1 MNNEQT
7 WNEVN
12 ILLRT
17 YRDTIIQ
24 GPSHIEMSDNDKTT
38 LIKKIQNYKIP
49 KGTEQIPRMP
59 EFLDFNKYIT
69 QELNAYNKIE
79 IFNHE
84 EDITDWNLEQVVAP
98 DVPEEKQK
106 VLKELIDDTINIF
119 NTLLSFWRNEPRN
132 NESSNQEINNINN
145 ISYLCKSTKFNQNVL
160 DKQVFMTYIN
170 RLSENIK
177 IINNIIIPPISAKP
191 RGKTKRDE
199 RSKEDERDERD
210 EETNKKKRVD
220 GITIVNENEKM
231 ETQEGDNEHNMEG
244 YNEHNMEGDNEHNME
259 GDNEQNISLG
269 DKMKSFRKKITKFE
283 SFFSICYSRP
293 GTGAVNLSY
302 NFAELEKLL
311 GELESLNFDFD
322 NEESYKQEKILKLKI
337 NMIFDIFSMRFPGV
351 DRYQDYNYYK
361 GEYEN
366 IIIANN
372 EKKNAFINYI
382 SNFVQDGDTLK
393 TAKFFS
399 LMVDFQNN
407 LLNDVDNI
415 LDNMMILSESPK
427 ELLQYQTHIVNLNT
441 LFGGNQAE
449 YTEQLDPMRVS
460 SSSSFPSSSSS
471 SFPSSSSSS
480 SSSEHSI
487 LNSWNRKGGKVQT
500 GGAIPD
506 DLCNGKF
513 LDGTDELSKQLIAA
527 FGIAKTPDELHHDFK
542 NTDSVC
548 NKHYIDPSRMKEISE
563 IYAKFTNIQIEKLE
577 SMEFDG
583 KGKVIEYLKDL
594 VTSGII
600 SDTSEILTSQEWN
613 YYTRTLKFVDHFCDN
628 MGKLNITKFL
638 KLSDSQLDPTSI
650 EMLEKNGFIENITSG
665 VEVGDVVNEKYIY
678 ISSDLSPV
686 KPIFSISNVNKQ
698 FQDNISKFKCLKP
711 LVENFEDNNENR
723 RPLYTGPSM
732 LDPSTI
738 GPVEKKKFNGEDIP
752 DELVKQKVQQLQ
764 DINENNGDNEAN
776 KIFKR
781 CIENFISYFG
791 VDVTITDL
799 KFTED
804 EPPLKY
810 TGISMNI
817 DNNEYSL
824 QIGDTTIK
832 RISDLLRLFNSEIS
846 GIFIKYK
853 ENGYPD
859 EFNKGLLPNCYV
871 RGENT
876 GIARTKIL
884 DSWKRIY
891 DFGRMIM
898 KQLKQIPLYNEL
910 KAKISSFHG
919 GTVVGL
925 AQESYVDDRIF
936 TEIIISLKSMGDS
949 MQVNYDKLMYDWL
962 NNDGKQ
968 LFPVGTSTIDTYI
981 GSTDKNVGAE
991 SLLIDSP
998 FIINGTGIRPH
1009 MSLFNKNKI
1018 FYDSLS
1024 FNNFLKSRADT
1035 TDDENKLEYDTK
1047 KTITTNKGLMTI
1059 EAVYREFIDVYQKLV
1074 PYLKTKCFTKDGGD
1088 EPLPL
1093 LTQVEIDELPEDT
1106 PLINILDKEYSSD
1119 LFGKIIDSLTE
1130 EDNGVFNNEG
1140 RDKLIG
1146 LKTRLS
1152 DMSIDGDNNDND
1164 IKTMTSIK
1172 AFISKAAEIVE
1183 LSVPKYAE
1191 LPENILPQAVPIN
1204 ETNGASINISQTI
1217 DPHNVHVNIGSH
1229 KRSRMFDSLR
1239 TITESLKLKYFSC
1252 FASLKQADLEKNIP
1266 KLPSEDSVN
1275 AYINKISNNIFEPT
1289 DWSKRYLNVNY
1300 SEILTACAVDYRE
1313 EMVQAVN
1320 EVRVV
1325 ADIFKETDMNTLG
1338 KLQQKLS
1345 SSREKKK
1352 KNKSLISNIGSWLGI
1367 LKDGLDRPRRLNSRK
1382 SYVEVDDTKLTKLED
1397 KQYELN
1403 QNLQGL
1409 NEGIQDILGN
1419 QIKDL
1424 MSKVRELNESYVPT
1438 TQYGKDMF
1446 TELGYN
1452 LTDPHSTPDED
1463 TDTSSKTKKS
1473 SMFRRI
1479 TKGTANILGL
1489 RTKGMNPI
1497 KSTELKQAV
1506 KLLEIRMKDAKREF
1520 QNTLKDR
1527 DKLIS
1532 KEDSMDKEIAVVENI
1547 TEIKEINK
1555 DALRTVYINYT
1566 NTLTLSLERPIIGTD
1581 RVGKRGGYKKKT
1593 KKKQNKKKR
1602 KNRKTNKKKSKTR
1615 KNKTRKNKRKTQKKR
1630 KTHKKK

>member
-1 MNNEQT
+1 MDNEQI

-12 ILLRT
+12 TLLRT

-24 GPSHIEMSDNDKTT
+24 GPSHIEMSDSDRTT
-38 LIKKIQNYKIP
+38 LIKKIQDYKIP
-49 KGTEQIPRMP
+49 LGIREQIPRMP
-59 EFLDFNKYIT
+59 EFLNFNNYIN
-69 QELNAYNKIE
+69 QELNAYNKIK
-79 IFNHE
+79 IFNHD
-84 EDITDWNLEQVVAP
+84 EDRADWNLDQVVAP

-106 VLKELIDDTINIF
+106 DLKELIDDTINIF
-119 NTLLSFWRNEPRN
+119 NTLLRFWRNETPN
-132 NESSNQEINNINN
+132 NESSNQEINNI
-145 ISYLCKSTKFNQNVL
+145 SYLCKSTDGSDEK
-160 DKQVFMTYIN
+160 VFMTYIN
-170 RLSENIK
+170 LLSKNITT
-177 IINNIIIPPISAKP
+177 INNIIYPPISEKT
-191 RGKTKRDE
+191 RGKTKG
-199 RSKEDERDERD
+199 DERDEGA
-210 EETNKKKRVD
+210 NKKTKRVD
-220 GITIVNENEKM
+220 DITNENENM
-231 ETQEGDNEHNMEG
+231 DTQEGD
-244 YNEHNMEGDNEHNME
+244 NEHNMEGDNEHNME
-259 GDNEQNISLG
+259 GDNEHNISLG
-269 DKMKSFRKKITKFE
+269 DKMISFRKKINKFE
-283 SFFSICYSRP
+283 SFFSICYGRSA
-293 GTGAVNLSY
+293 TGAVILSY

-311 GELESLNFDFD
+311 GELESLKFDLKK
-322 NEESYKQEKILKLKI
+322 EESYKQEKILKLKI

-351 DRYQDYNYYK
+351 ERYQDYNYYK
-361 GEYEN
+361 GKYEN

-372 EKKNAFINYI
+372 ERKDAFINYI

-393 TAKFFS
+393 TANFFG
-399 LMVDFQNN
+399 LMADFQEN
-407 LLNDVDNI
+407 LLNPVDNI

-449 YTEQLDPMRVS
+449 FTEQLDPMSVS
-460 SSSSFPSSSSS
+460 VTSANSA
-471 SFPSSSSSS
+471 SSSSSS
-480 SSSEHSI
+480 SSSSSFGSSIPSSSSSSI
-487 LNSWNRKGGKVQT
+487 LNSWNRKGGRVQT
-500 GGAIPD
+500 GGAILD
-506 DLCNGKF
+506 DLCNGNF
-513 LDGTDELSKQLIAA
+513 LYGKGELSKQLIAA

-563 IYAKFTNIQIEKLE
+563 IYAKFTDIQIKNLE
-577 SMEFDG
+577 NQEEFDG
-583 KGKVIEYLKDL
+583 KGEVIEYLKDL

-628 MGKLNITKFL
+628 IGKLNITKFL
-638 KLSDSQLDPTSI
+638 KVSDSQLDPKSI
-650 EMLEKNGFIENITSG
+650 EMLRENGFIETINHG
-665 VEVGDVVNEKYIY
+665 GEVEVGDVVDEKYIY

-711 LVENFEDNNENR
+711 LVENFEDNTKNR

-732 LDPSTI
+732 LDPSTV
-738 GPVEKKKFNGEDIP
+738 GPVEINKFNGEDIINP
-752 DELVKQKVQQLQ
+752 VKKIVQQLQ
-764 DINENNGDNEAN
+764 DINNPEYTISNE
-776 KIFKR
+776 IFKK

-791 VDVTITDL
+791 VDVPITGL
-799 KFTED
+799 KFTND
-804 EPPLKY
+804 VDRLKY

-876 GIARTKIL
+876 SIARTKIL
-884 DSWKRIY
+884 DSWQRIY

-898 KQLKQIPLYNEL
+898 KQIKKNILYNKL
-910 KAKISSFHG
+910 KVNISSFHG

-968 LFPVGTSTIDTYI
+968 LFPVGTTIDTYI

-1018 FYDSLS
+1018 FYDSVS
-1024 FNNFLKSRADT
+1024 FNNFLKRRADT
-1035 TDDENKLEYDTK
+1035 NDDGNKLEYDTK

-1093 LTQVEIDELPEDT
+1093 LTQVEIDKLPEDT
-1106 PLINILDKEYSSD
+1106 PLINILDKEYSID
-1119 LFGKIIDSLTE
+1119 LFFQIIDSLAE
-1130 EDNGVFNNEG
+1130 EGNGVFNDVG

-1152 DMSIDGDNNDND
+1152 DMSIDGDNDYD

-1204 ETNGASINISQTI
+1204 ETNGASIDISQTS
-1217 DPHNVHVNIGSH
+1217 DPHNVRVNIGSH
-1229 KRSRMFDSLR
+1229 K
-1239 TITESLKLKYFSC
+1239 
-1252 FASLKQADLEKNIP
+1252 
-1266 KLPSEDSVN
+1266 V
-1275 AYINKISNNIFEPT
+1275 
-1289 DWSKRYLNVNY
+1289 
-1300 SEILTACAVDYRE
+1300 
-1313 EMVQAVN
+1313 
-1320 EVRVV
+1320 
-1325 ADIFKETDMNTLG
+1325 
-1338 KLQQKLS
+1338 
-1345 SSREKKK
+1345 
-1352 KNKSLISNIGSWLGI
+1352 
-1367 LKDGLDRPRRLNSRK
+1367 
-1382 SYVEVDDTKLTKLED
+1382 
-1397 KQYELN
+1397 
-1403 QNLQGL
+1403 
-1409 NEGIQDILGN
+1409 
-1419 QIKDL
+1419 
-1424 MSKVRELNESYVPT
+1424 
-1438 TQYGKDMF
+1438 
-1446 TELGYN
+1446 
-1452 LTDPHSTPDED
+1452 
-1463 TDTSSKTKKS
+1463 
-1473 SMFRRI
+1473 
-1479 TKGTANILGL
+1479 
-1489 RTKGMNPI
+1489 
-1497 KSTELKQAV
+1497 
-1506 KLLEIRMKDAKREF
+1506 
-1520 QNTLKDR
+1520 
-1527 DKLIS
+1527 
-1532 KEDSMDKEIAVVENI
+1532 
-1547 TEIKEINK
+1547 
-1555 DALRTVYINYT
+1555 
-1566 NTLTLSLERPIIGTD
+1566 
-1581 RVGKRGGYKKKT
+1581 
-1593 KKKQNKKKR
+1593 
-1602 KNRKTNKKKSKTR
+1602 
-1615 KNKTRKNKRKTQKKR
+1615 
-1630 KTHKKK
+1630 